1 MSRPRG
7 ESMSALAWNAF
18 PTVPDG
24 MKMRATRYS
33 RYTPMI
39 GSMTMSDHFHS
50 KMIQGAIARK
60 IRATITAA
68 EFIEP
73 RATPQAA
80 ADPESALW
88 STGRTAIA
96 AISEPGG

>member
-1 MSRPRG
+1 
-7 ESMSALAWNAF
+7 
-18 PTVPDG
+18 
-24 MKMRATRYS
+24 
-33 RYTPMI
+33 MI
-39 GSMTMSDHFHS
+39 GSITMSDHFHW
-50 KMIQGAIARK
+50 KMIQGAIAKK

-80 ADPESALW
+80 AGPESART

-96 AISEPGG
+96 VISEPGGTDVGSDTGPTSATASRSAAPETLLRSRRCRTIRT